1 MHKVYVPGDALYIRM
16 MLRTEAVTLRFLSC
30 RVGMVKLIK
39 VGIVAFERT

>member
-1 MHKVYVPGDALYIRM
+1 MYLFLFDSTRRPGAL
-16 MLRTEAVTLRFLSC
+16 LCSDAVTLRFLSW

>member
-1 MHKVYVPGDALYIRM
+1 MYRADSACRPGAL
-16 MLRTEAVTLRFLSC
+16 LCSDAVTLRFLSW